1 MFLKVCGRR
10 YKNGP
15 GLKYHYTHYN
25 HEQDASATQ
34 PEEPV
39 VSHVPTPAVSIPI
52 ESPKVPSPPQ
62 QRGPGRPK
70 KCSGADVSPNNYC
83 DFCLGDV
90 FENKKTGHPEE
101 LLSCADC
108 GRSGALLLFVTS
120 WQFSQLCREN
130 VTLFKQ
136 PGLDLF
142 SFILLLI
149 EIANTSGLYI
159 RAGSR
164 RSSPASLPGFAGY
177 FHCFMSLNMSRRWT
191 HNRLLFTKFR
201 LLKNLKKTLHF

>member
-1 MFLKVCGRR
+1 M
-10 YKNGP
+10 
-15 GLKYHYTHYN
+15 TH
-25 HEQDASATQ
+25 

-39 VSHVPTPAVSIPI
+39 VSHAPTPAVSIPI

-108 GRSGALLLFVTS
+108 GRSGALLFFVNS
-120 WQFSQLCREN
+120 WQFSYAGKKFLS
-130 VTLFKQ
+130 FKQ
-136 PGLDLF
+136 SRLDLF
-142 SFILLLI
+142 SFTLLLI
-149 EIANTSGLYI
+149 EIATTCD
-159 RAGSR
+159 GS
-164 RSSPASLPGFAGY
+164 F
-177 FHCFMSLNMSRRWT
+177 
-191 HNRLLFTKFR
+191 
-201 LLKNLKKTLHF
+201 